1 LKKAIISIGGAMI
14 RYLGNLLTR
23 SPAQPVTVSYLSK
36 AEGDPVWRDGHLVS
50 VDPQGA
56 CFETR
61 DGDQLF
67 AECLPWGSI
76 GVIRVR
82 SGPAG

>member
-1 LKKAIISIGGAMI
+1 ML

-23 SPAQPVTVSYLSK
+23 SPAHPVAVSYLSK
-36 AEGDPVWRDGHLVS
+36 AEGEPVWRDGHLVS

-56 CFETR
+56 CFAMR
-61 DGDQLF
+61 DGEEIV

-76 GVIRVR
+76 GAIRIVSVS
-82 SGPAG
+82 SGQF